1 MLSYFCH
8 TYHYQVYAYNEHT
21 LGGLACLICAAAFLL
36 PQQITHW
43 SMLESLRLVCFVKA
57 TPLPLLF
64 LFITCTGRTT
74 YYVKSTPNT
83 SCPVHLCLTLSEY
96 AQQPHIYGTS
106 NTTLLLLPGDHVLTV
121 NFTVE
126 DTTDFTICA
135 KVSSHIENRA
145 VTVVCQGMVGLM
157 FRNIFH
163 MLHSRV

>member
-1 MLSYFCH
+1 
-8 TYHYQVYAYNEHT
+8 
-21 LGGLACLICAAAFLL
+21 
-36 PQQITHW
+36 
-43 SMLESLRLVCFVKA
+43 MLESSRLVCFVKA

-64 LFITCTGRTT
+64 LFITCSGHTT

-126 DTTDFTICA
+126 DTTDFEICA
-135 KVSSHIENRA
+135 KVSSHIENHA

-157 FRNIFH
+157 FRNISQVALEGLTFTSCGKGEV
-163 MLHSRV
+163 MYSPVYSDYMTTYMECQSI